1 MRFVGTILRELSWE
15 LPLKTGSKYGIL
27 MRILEKLFRDIDNEN
42 VLDA

>member
-15 LPLKTGSKYGIL
+15 LPLKARSKYGIL
-27 MRILEKLFRDIDNEN
+27 MQILEKLFRDIDSEN

>member
-27 MRILEKLFRDIDNEN
+27 MRISEKYFRGRYNEN